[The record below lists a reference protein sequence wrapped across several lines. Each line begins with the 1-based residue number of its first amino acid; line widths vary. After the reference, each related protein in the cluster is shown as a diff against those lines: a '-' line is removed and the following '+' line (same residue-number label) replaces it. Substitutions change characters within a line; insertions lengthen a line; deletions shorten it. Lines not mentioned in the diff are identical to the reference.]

1 MMDRVRLG
9 GTCAVTG
16 GFLWSLGVALEYGLS
31 YKTPHNGTGFYVLQ
45 VLFLLAQGAFL
56 CGMQGLEWSGAVG
69 TSRFGRWSLRIF
81 QLGLVFLMTGSIIYV
96 VNGDQ
101 NSPFFPLG
109 GLSIAVTGL
118 LVGIAVWHAA
128 VLPGWRRVSPILVGV
143 YYVFGMLVPAIA
155 AGTKTSGP
163 PAVLEFLWGATWVLM
178 GLALLIPVHVE
189 TGRSFTADLT
199 EARS

>member
-1 MMDRVRLG
+1 MRDRVWFG

-16 GFLWSLGVALEYGLS
+16 GLLWSLGIALEYGLS
-31 YKTPHNGTGFYVLQ
+31 YKTPHSGTGFYVLQ
-45 VLFLLAQGAFL
+45 VLFLVAQGAFL

-69 TSRFGRWSLRIF
+69 TGRFGRWSLRLF
-81 QLGLVFLMTGSIIYV
+81 QLGLVFLMVGSVIYIVTG
-96 VNGDQ
+96 NQ

-118 LVGIAVWHAA
+118 LVGIAVWRTA
-128 VLPGWRRVSPILVGV
+128 VLQSWRRVSPVLVGA

-155 AGTKTSGP
+155 AGPKSSGP
-163 PAVLEFLWGATWVLM
+163 PPVLEFLWGATWVLM